1 MCSWFFF
8 SSRRRHTRGALVT
21 GVQTC
26 ALPIFQQEAFRVAV
40 TGGTGFVG
48 RTTIAQACALGLP
61 LNALARQPQAA
72 CAGVTWVNGALDR
85 DDCLQ
90 RLMADADVVLHIAG
104 VVNAPDKAG
113 FHTGNI
119 AGTDRESV
127 G

>member
-1 MCSWFFF
+1 MV
-8 SSRRRHTRGALVT
+8 RRPPRTTRTDPPCPYTTLFRSV
-21 GVQTC
+21 
-26 ALPIFQQEAFRVAV
+26 QQEAFRVAV

-119 AGTDRESV
+119 AGTQAAEIGRAQV
-127 G
+127 

>member
-1 MCSWFFF
+1 MV
-8 SSRRRHTRGALVT
+8 RRPPRSTRTDTLFPYTTLFRSV
-21 GVQTC
+21 
-26 ALPIFQQEAFRVAV
+26 QQEAFRVAV

-104 VVNAPDKAG
+104 VVK
-113 FHTGNI
+113 
-119 AGTDRESV
+119 DRKSTV
-127 G
+127 

>member
-1 MCSWFFF
+1 MS
-8 SSRRRHTRGALVT
+8 V
-21 GVQTC
+21 
-26 ALPIFQQEAFRVAV
+26 QQEAFRVAV

-113 FHTGNI
+113 FHTRSEERRVGNECCSTCRYRGYR
-119 AGTDRESV
+119 AR
-127 G
+127 

>member
-1 MCSWFFF
+1 MS
-8 SSRRRHTRGALVT
+8 V
-21 GVQTC
+21 
-26 ALPIFQQEAFRVAV
+26 QQEAFRVAV

-119 AGTDRESV
+119 AGTLDRKSTRLNSSH
-127 G
+127 

>member
-1 MCSWFFF
+1 MS
-8 SSRRRHTRGALVT
+8 V
-21 GVQTC
+21 
-26 ALPIFQQEAFRVAV
+26 QQEAFRVAV

-90 RLMADADVVLHIAG
+90 RLMADADVVLQIAG
-104 VVNAPDKAG
+104 VVNAPAKAG

-119 AGTDRESV
+119 AGTLAAVREAGVAGVRGFVTSTELSTSD
-127 G
+127 GRRGGAK

>member
-1 MCSWFFF
+1 MS
-8 SSRRRHTRGALVT
+8 V
-21 GVQTC
+21 
-26 ALPIFQQEAFRVAV
+26 QQEAFRVAV

-90 RLMADADVVLHIAG
+90 RLMADADVEIGRAHVELQSLMRISYA
-104 VVNAPDKAG
+104 VFCLKKKKTPR
-113 FHTGNI
+113 I
-119 AGTDRESV
+119 
-127 G
+127 